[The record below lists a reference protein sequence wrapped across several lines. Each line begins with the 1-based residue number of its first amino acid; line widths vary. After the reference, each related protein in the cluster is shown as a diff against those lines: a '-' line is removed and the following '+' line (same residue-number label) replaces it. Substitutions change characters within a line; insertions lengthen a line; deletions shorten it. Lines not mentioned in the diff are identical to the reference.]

1 LYYYNA
7 TYVDELSIDDVKKD
21 FENIS
26 KMKQEYADQINH
38 IEGKIADINAQGIC
52 GHLESL
58 KLLDGM
64 RSNLLYA
71 YKGIVSN
78 YNAVKERLERMEKM
92 ANDPNN
98 NDEARDS
105 DKT

>member
-1 LYYYNA
+1 MYYYNA
-7 TYVDELSIDDVKKD
+7 TYVNELSIDDVKKD

-38 IEGKIADINAQGIC
+38 IESKIADINAQGIC
-52 GHLESL
+52 GHFESL

-78 YNAVKERLERMEKM
+78 YNAVKERLERMEK
-92 ANDPNN
+92 NGEDG
-98 NDEARDS
+98 
-105 DKT
+105 

>member
-1 LYYYNA
+1 MYYYNA

-38 IEGKIADINAQGIC
+38 IEGKIADINAQGIY

-58 KLLDGM
+58 KLLDDM

-78 YNAVKERLERMEKM
+78 YNAVKERLERMEK
-92 ANDPNN
+92 NGEDG
-98 NDEARDS
+98 
-105 DKT
+105 